1 MPLDLETLEAAGR
14 RYIGREGDRLPDAP
28 VGTVRRK
35 NRLSRLASESLAAAI
50 VDRPEDVSFARE
62 RVIGANDLF
71 GMNFFTLAVA
81 VGRAVGR
88 VRVGRVFGTGFLISP
103 GVMITNQHVIR
114 SSGEA
119 AGAAIEMDF
128 QETNDGTFPPLQS
141 FALDPARFF
150 LSDRTLDFT
159 MVAVAPRSRS
169 GRDLTG
175 YGFVP
180 LIAELGKADKDDPLN
195 IIQHPRGQPKQI
207 AFRRNHVVDIFDDF
221 VHYSTDTEPGSSGA
235 PCFNDQFEL
244 VALHH
249 SGVPQLDAAGRPVRE
264 DGDFVWVANE
274 GIRVSS
280 VVRRLESEILTGERA
295 AIRRAILETAPPN
308 PVELAQAASAAKKED
323 PKMSDS
329 NSVTV
334 TVPLTITLSLGGAA
348 APLPAPAVPPPA
360 APEPAPVPEPGEKI
374 SIDPNYSI
382 RDGYRRDFLPGFDV
396 PAPVMAAWL
405 ANTAVVNRRPRDG
418 QKYLFDYFHFS
429 IAMSKRRRLAIY
441 TAVNIDGLRRPSIGS
456 RSGDAW
462 FYDPRI
468 DKRYQVGNEAYSGN
482 KLDRGHLVRRLDPVW
497 GDNSTDAKKA
507 NDDTF
512 HWTNCSPQH
521 KDFNQ
526 GRELWAGIED
536 HLLNKAK
543 RDQKRMTV
551 FTGPIFSPYDPLY
564 DNEGKVTPPIRI
576 PLEFWKVAALV
587 REDGK
592 LSAAAFVLTQDDMI
606 GDADDLQ
613 EAFNPGFF
621 QVSVT
626 EIQRKIGLDFGRL
639 ATDDAFAGGPAF
651 ERLESGE
658 IRGGVRISALDQIA
672 V

>member
-1 MPLDLETLEAAGR
+1 MLFDAELLEAAGR
-14 RYIGREGDRLPDAP
+14 RYADREGNRLPDAP
-28 VGTVRRK
+28 AGTVRRK

-50 VDRPEDVSFARE
+50 VDRSEDTGFARE
-62 RVIGANDLF
+62 RVIGASDLF

-114 SSGEA
+114 SRGEA
-119 AGAAIEMDF
+119 TGASIEMDF
-128 QETNDGTFPPLQS
+128 QEANDGSFPPLQT
-141 FALDPARFF
+141 FALDPAKFF
-150 LSDRTLDFT
+150 LGDRALDFA
-159 MVAVAPRSRS
+159 MVAVASRSRS
-169 GRDLTG
+169 GRDLAN

-207 AFRRNHVVDIFDDF
+207 AFRRNQVVDIFDDF

-249 SGVPQLDAAGRPVRE
+249 SGVPKLGADGRPVRE
-264 DGDFVWVANE
+264 DGDYVWVANE

-280 VVRRLESEILTGERA
+280 LVRRLESEPLTGEAA
-295 AIRRAILETAPPN
+295 AIRRAILDTAPPN
-308 PVELAQAASAAKKED
+308 PVELAAQAKQKEETTA
-323 PKMSDS
+323 MSDS

-334 TVPLTITLSLGGAA
+334 TIPLTITLTLGGAPA
-348 APLPAPAVPPPA
+348 IPTPAPATPVP
-360 APEPAPVPEPGEKI
+360 PVPEPPPPPPPGERI
-374 SIDPNYSI
+374 EIDPNYAA

-396 PAPVMAAWL
+396 PPPALAAGL
-405 ANTAVVNRRPRDG
+405 ASTAVVNRRPRDG

-429 IAMSKRRRLAIY
+429 IAMSRRRRLAIY

-456 RSGDAW
+456 RSSDAW

-468 DKRYQVGNEAYSGN
+468 DKRYQVGNEAYSSN

-497 GDNSTDAKKA
+497 GDSSAEAKKA

-543 RDQKRMTV
+543 RDQKRMTI
-551 FTGPIFSPYDPLY
+551 FTGPVFSPYDPLY
-564 DNEGKVTPPIRI
+564 DNEGRVAPPIRI

-592 LSAAAFVLTQDDMI
+592 LSAAAFLLTQDDMI
-606 GDADDLQ
+606 GDADDLE

-621 QVSVT
+621 QVSVA
-626 EIQRKIGLDFGRL
+626 EVARKTGLDFGRL
-639 ATDDAFAGGPAF
+639 AADDAFAGGPAF

-658 IRGGVRISALDQIA
+658 VRGAVRISALDDIA